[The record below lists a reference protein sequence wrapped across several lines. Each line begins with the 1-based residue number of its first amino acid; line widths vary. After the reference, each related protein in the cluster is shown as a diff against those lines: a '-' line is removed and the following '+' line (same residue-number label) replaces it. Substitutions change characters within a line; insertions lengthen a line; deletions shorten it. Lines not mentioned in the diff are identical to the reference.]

1 MLTAHLSAWM
11 HRRVQAWKQG
21 PGAELRQQRPQ
32 PPGSAHISSI
42 PVLHSPGAPPGGPAY
57 IELGAAAIVALWCCS
72 QREMSASSLFSLL
85 LFHAG
90 VWHFFFLTLGTY
102 RGSSGVVKMV
112 VGTLDSRKEFFWPG
126 GTVHVF
132 WPGGTV
138 SFQSTDQ
145 LTEIIKCLY
154 VTI

>member
-1 MLTAHLSAWM
+1 MLLLCVLTAHLSAWM

-90 VWHFFFLTLGTY
+90 VWHSFF
-102 RGSSGVVKMV
+102 
-112 VGTLDSRKEFFWPG
+112 DSRNVPRVLRCSKNG
-126 GTVHVF
+126 GGYFRFKKRVLLARGYCSCLLARGYCHF
-132 WPGGTV
+132 
-138 SFQSTDQ
+138 SQ
-145 LTEIIKCLY
+145 LIS
-154 VTI
+154 